1 MGRGLRFLLFA
12 AVAVAV
18 LGLVV
23 MALWNR
29 LMPDLFGWRSISFG
43 QALGLLILTRLL
55 FGGLR
60 GGPGRH
66 LRWRGRMGERWERM
80 TPEEREK
87 FREGMRGCGRPGR
100 ADGAPTA

>member
-1 MGRGLRFLLFA
+1 
-12 AVAVAV
+12 VAVAV

-55 FGGLR
+55 FGGFR

-66 LRWRGRMGERWERM
+66 LRWRGRMRERWERM

-100 ADGAPTA
+100 TDSAPTA

>member
-1 MGRGLRFLLFA
+1 MARGLRFLLFA

-23 MALWNR
+23 TALWNR

-43 QALGLLILTRLL
+43 QALGLLILMRLL
-55 FGGLR
+55 FGGFH

-66 LRWRGRMGERWERM
+66 LRWRGRMRERWAQM

-87 FREGMRGCGRPGR
+87 FRVGMRGCGRSGR
-100 ADGAPTA
+100 ADSAPTA

>member
-66 LRWRGRMGERWERM
+66 LRWRGRMRERWERM

-100 ADGAPTA
+100 ADSAPTT